1 MNMKI
6 KDITLGYKDWDKF
19 NIPVSEEVVI
29 PGFVTDPDTGELCRV
44 TALASY
50 LFNEPPLDTHSDSH
64 LRHSITSIV
73 VPPTVTVIKNS
84 CFLGLS
90 NLSKVILPDGIK
102 VLSAHVFCGC
112 SNLVDVTLPAF
123 LEEIGKVAFSG
134 CRSLKELKLPN
145 SVKKIGEH
153 AFTYCL
159 KLEDVEVPST
169 VEYVGED
176 AFRHVPHITY
186 HGNLPGAPWGAQS
199 MN

>member
-1 MNMKI
+1 MEI
-6 KDITLGYKDWDKF
+6 KDITLSRENRDKF
-19 NIPVSEEVVI
+19 NISMSGAVDI

-50 LFNEPPLDTHSDSH
+50 LFDEPPLDTHSDSH
-64 LRHSITSIV
+64 LRYSITSIV
-73 VPPTVTVIKNS
+73 VQPTVTVIKNS

-123 LEEIGKVAFSG
+123 LEEIGKAAFSG

-159 KLEDVEVPST
+159 KLENIEVPAA
-169 VEYVGED
+169 VKDVD
-176 AFRHVPHITY
+176 IAAFCYVPHITY
-186 HGNLPGAPWGAQS
+186 HGDLPGAPWCAQS